1 MRILFVSLFVIVLD
15 QVTKF
20 LIKGISIPSIGLFI
34 DGIPFRTSIN
44 IISDVVQ
51 ITYIENP
58 GMAFGLQLGSK
69 LFLSVFTVFATFLIV
84 YFIYRNRK
92 EPFYIRFA
100 LALILGGAVG
110 NLIDRLFYGMI
121 YGYAPLFYGNV
132 VDFIHVNI
140 PDIEL
145 FGKTFYSFPIFNVA
159 DVAVSV
165 GFVLI
170 LFGYNKIF
178 KHHSNIDPEILAGG
192 GILITEYPVEDINT
206 GLNSNETSSL
216 NNNDSMQNM
225 TDGVQSDLEQ
235 RNLSSDEIN
244 PEQLEKPEDEENKI

>member
-1 MRILFVSLFVIVLD
+1 MRILFVSLFVIIID

-44 IISDVVQ
+44 IISDVIQ

-69 LFLSVFTVFATFLIV
+69 LFLSIFTIFATLLIV

-110 NLIDRLFYGMI
+110 NLIDRLFYGLI
-121 YGYAPLFYGNV
+121 YGYAPIFYGNV
-132 VDFIHVNI
+132 VDFIHVNT
-140 PDIEL
+140 PDFNL
-145 FGKTFYSFPIFNVA
+145 FGRMFYSFPIFNVA
-159 DVAVSV
+159 DMAVSV
-165 GFVLI
+165 GFILI

-178 KHHSNIDPEILAGG
+178 RHPSQIDPEVLAGG
-192 GILITEYPVEDINT
+192 GILIPDYSDNDIKSKD
-206 GLNSNETSSL
+206 NSFENL
-216 NNNDSMQNM
+216 NNNENL
-225 TDGVQSDLEQ
+225 TDGMLSDIKQADIQE
-235 RNLSSDEIN
+235 EIK
-244 PEQLEKPEDEENKI
+244 PGQIEKSGDEENKN